1 MPSQQENLP
10 AQLCHAEVSNCD
22 IRNGCLTYYVYIYMK
37 NTHTH
42 IYIYYCNIYI
52 YLSIYLSNYL
62 FIYLSIYIYMTCQI
76 CRAFTRWSSSN
87 LLIRAAALR
96 SRFFSCQ
103 SQMARLSEG
112 DLAPPYSMYGI
123 KITQHSFES
132 MQFSSISPGWLYGVN
147 RLGKRCLSAHQWF
160 SFLFWPL
167 LGFQRSWCFFPT
179 FHLRLSSYFPPQ
191 DLAASANGA
200 SALYTD
206 T

>member
-1 MPSQQENLP
+1 MPHI
-10 AQLCHAEVSNCD
+10 LCVHIHE
-22 IRNGCLTYYVYIYMK
+22 K
-37 NTHTH
+37 HT
-42 IYIYYCNIYI
+42 YIYYCNIYI
-52 YLSIYLSNYL
+52 YLYLSNYL

-132 MQFSSISPGWLYGVN
+132 MQFSSISPGSLYGVN
-147 RLGKRCLSAHQWF
+147 RLGRFFLSAHQWF
-160 SFLFWPL
+160 RSLFWPL
-167 LGFQRSWCFFPT
+167 LGFQRSWFFFST
-179 FHLRLSSYFPPQ
+179 FHLRLSSYSPPRTWQHLPMVRLACTLIPRQQ
-191 DLAASANGA
+191 DGVHSFLAI
-200 SALYTD
+200 YYIFKTQ
-206 T
+206 

>member
-1 MPSQQENLP
+1 
-10 AQLCHAEVSNCD
+10 
-22 IRNGCLTYYVYIYMK
+22 MK
-37 NTHTH
+37 NTHM
-42 IYIYYCNIYI
+42 YIYMYI
-52 YLSIYLSNYL
+52 YLSIYPS
-62 FIYLSIYIYMTCQI
+62 ISLSIYIYMTCQI
-76 CRAFTRWSSSN
+76 CRACTRWSRRHGSSSN
-87 LLIRAAALR
+87 LPIRAAALR
-96 SRFFSCQ
+96 MRFFSCQ

-112 DLAPPYSMYGI
+112 DLAPPYSIYNI

-160 SFLFWPL
+160 SSLFWPL

-200 SALYTD
+200 SGLYTD

>member
-1 MPSQQENLP
+1 MPHI
-10 AQLCHAEVSNCD
+10 LCVHIHE
-22 IRNGCLTYYVYIYMK
+22 K
-37 NTHTH
+37 TH
-42 IYIYYCNIYI
+42 IYIYITVIYI
-52 YLSIYLSNYL
+52 SIYLSNYL

-132 MQFSSISPGWLYGVN
+132 MQFSSFSPGSLYGVN
-147 RLGKRCLSAHQWF
+147 RLGRFFLSAHQWF
-160 SFLFWPL
+160 RSLFWPL
-167 LGFQRSWCFFPT
+167 LGFQRSWFFFST

-200 SALYTD
+200 SGLYTD